1 MNTNHNYCAVKM
13 PEENIL
19 KFNQEQKSM
28 RILFTIY
35 VEIEYL
41 IEKNTHM
48 PQQFKRILKSKNK

>member
-48 PQQFKRILKSKNK
+48 PQQFKRILNS